1 LKGRPC
7 ASRQRSIVIERSSYY
22 AKPSRGALSAKR
34 NASCTGALE
43 EAHKAKARALLAIQK
58 ASKMSDKYPPR
69 SETELQL
76 EARVIALEYLLKH
89 CFWKLIV
96 QQINADDGDDGDA
109 VNEAKLFQKLCRESL
124 KKAAFAGV
132 DPALSDHVTAQGGF
146 PSRGNF

>member
-1 LKGRPC
+1 VR
-7 ASRQRSIVIERSSYY
+7 
-22 AKPSRGALSAKR
+22 
-34 NASCTGALE
+34 
-43 EAHKAKARALLAIQK
+43 LAIQK

-89 CFWKLIV
+89 CFWRLIV

-109 VNEAKLFQKLCRESL
+109 VNEAKLFRMLCRESL

-132 DPALSDHVTAQGGF
+132 DPALSDHVTALVSEHAERVLGELVQEMEERLAQGGL
-146 PSRGNF
+146 PSQGSF

>member
-1 LKGRPC
+1 
-7 ASRQRSIVIERSSYY
+7 
-22 AKPSRGALSAKR
+22 
-34 NASCTGALE
+34 
-43 EAHKAKARALLAIQK
+43 LAIQK

-89 CFWKLIV
+89 CFWNLIV
-96 QQINADDGDDGDA
+96 QQINADDGDGGDA
-109 VNEAKLFQKLCRESL
+109 VNEAKLFRKLCRESL

-132 DPALSDHVTAQGGF
+132 DPALSDHVTALVSEHAERVLGELVQEMEERLAQGDL